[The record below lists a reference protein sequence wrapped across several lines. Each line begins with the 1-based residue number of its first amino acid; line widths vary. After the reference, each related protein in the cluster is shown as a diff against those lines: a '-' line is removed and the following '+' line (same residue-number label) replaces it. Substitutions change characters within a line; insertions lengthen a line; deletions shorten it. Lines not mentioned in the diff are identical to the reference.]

1 MQTRSLGV
9 AFGVGLLSASTLMVE
24 LLLTRLFSVILLY
37 HFAFMAVAVAMPGLG
52 AGGLLAYLHRHRFAP
67 YQLPDWL
74 HGLSL
79 SLAFVIV
86 FVLMVIVSV
95 RVPPHITAGTARVG
109 N

>member
-24 LLLTRLFSVILLY
+24 LLLTRLFSVILLN
-37 HFAFMAVAVAMPGLG
+37 HFAFMAVAMLGLG
-52 AGGLLAYLHRHRFAP
+52 AGGLLVYLHCHRLAP

-79 SLAFVIV
+79 SLE
-86 FVLMVIVSV
+86 LSSSSC
-95 RVPPHITAGTARVG
+95 
-109 N
+109 